1 MTVYRITTRKEI
13 APDIVSLD
21 VSAPL
26 IARKFEPGQFVI
38 LRVGERGERIPITI
52 AWADAQEGTIRLIVE
67 VLGKTTKR
75 LAALKE
81 GDSILN
87 LVGPLGKAIESK
99 KYGKVICIGGGV
111 GAAPLYPIVNA
122 LRKAGN
128 RVVSIIGARTKE
140 LLILENEIRARSSTF
155 YVTTDDGSKGRH
167 GFVTDVLRSVL
178 EMDENFNLVVAIGPI
193 PMMKAVSNLT
203 RAYGVRTLV
212 SLNPIMLDGMGMC
225 GACRVTVGGKTKFTC
240 VDGPMFDGHKV
251 DFDELARRR
260 ERYLDEEKRAL
271 KAYEHKGGACR
282 G

>member
-1 MTVYRITTRKEI
+1 MYRITTRKEI
-13 APDIVSLD
+13 APDIVSLY

>member
-13 APDIVSLD
+13 APDIVSLY

-38 LRVGERGERIPITI
+38 LRVDERGERIPITI

>member
-38 LRVGERGERIPITI
+38 LRVDERGERIPITI

>member
-1 MTVYRITTRKEI
+1 MYKITTRKEI
-13 APDIVSLD
+13 APDIISLE
-21 VSAPL
+21 VAAPL
-26 IARKFEPGQFVI
+26 IAKKFEPGQFVI
-38 LRVGERGERIPITI
+38 LRVNERGERIPITI
-52 AWADAQEGTIRLIVE
+52 AWADAQAGTIRLIIE

-111 GAAPLYPIVNA
+111 GAAPLYPIVSA

-128 RVVSIIGARTKE
+128 KVVSIIGARTKE
-140 LLILENEIRARSSTF
+140 LLILENEIRARSDGF

-167 GFVTDVLRSVL
+167 GFVTNVLQSLL
-178 EMDENFNLVVAIGPI
+178 EMDKSFNLVVAIGPI

-240 VDGPMFDGHKV
+240 VDGPMFDGHQV
-251 DFDELARRR
+251 DFDELALRR
-260 ERYLDEEKRAL
+260 ERFLDEEKRAL